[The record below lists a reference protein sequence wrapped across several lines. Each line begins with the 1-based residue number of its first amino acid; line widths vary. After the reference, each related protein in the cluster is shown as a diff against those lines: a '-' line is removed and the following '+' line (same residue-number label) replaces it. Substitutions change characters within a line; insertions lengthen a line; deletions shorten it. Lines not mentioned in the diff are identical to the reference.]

1 MINNLPKKYEKSKNK
16 ITQKHIYNK
25 RAFFDY
31 EILEKIEA
39 GLVLKGDEVK
49 AIRTGK
55 TELRGSFAK
64 IFYNQKKP
72 ELYIVGLYLGSE
84 NQDTQRT
91 RKLLVHKTEINKLI
105 GKTQEK
111 GLTLIPTRLYF
122 KRGKAKLEI
131 GIARPKKKWDKRQ
144 VIKEKEFKRSS
155 KFHR

>member
-1 MINNLPKKYEKSKNK
+1 MKQRVTKSNVAQKKF
-16 ITQKHIYNK
+16 QNK

-39 GLVLKGDEVK
+39 GLVLRGDEVK
-49 AIRTGK
+49 SIRAGK
-55 TELRGSFAK
+55 TQLRGSFAK
-64 IFYNQKKP
+64 IFYNYKVP

-91 RKLLVHKTEINKLI
+91 RKLLVHKAEIKKLI

-111 GLTLIPTRLYF
+111 GLTLIPTKLYF

-131 GIARPKKKWDKRQ
+131 GIARAKKKWDKRQ
-144 VIKEKEFKRSS
+144 TIKEKEFSRES
-155 KFHR
+155 KKFR

>member
-1 MINNLPKKYEKSKNK
+1 MKQK
-16 ITQKHIYNK
+16 ITKLNISQRIFQNK

-39 GLVLKGDEVK
+39 GLVLKGDEIK
-49 AIRTGK
+49 AIRAGK
-55 TELRGSFAK
+55 TQLRGSFAK
-64 IFYNQKKP
+64 IFYSQKVP

-84 NQDTQRT
+84 NQDAQRT

-144 VIKEKEFKRSS
+144 AIKEKEFKRSS